1 SFVSRNIQPEEI
13 VRMHKNA
20 VGSLF
25 TKDSID
31 YQQSLDFLLE
41 SMIAYREAH
50 EEYRALELEQ
60 WELKSEIQV
69 AANMQQT
76 LLRTKKSEIEGVDN
90 GTGNVSLHKRDRDDY
105 SIRYS

>member
-1 SFVSRNIQPEEI
+1 MQKLKEKKKEYVTLIENYLKTNDFYYLEREKEMSAYFVSRNIQPEEI

-69 AANMQQT
+69 A
-76 LLRTKKSEIEGVDN
+76 
-90 GTGNVSLHKRDRDDY
+90 
-105 SIRYS
+105 